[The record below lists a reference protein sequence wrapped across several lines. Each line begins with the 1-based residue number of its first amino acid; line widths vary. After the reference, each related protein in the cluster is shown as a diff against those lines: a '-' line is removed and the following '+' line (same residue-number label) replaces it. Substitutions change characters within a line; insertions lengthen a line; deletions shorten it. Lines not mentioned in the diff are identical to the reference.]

1 MKRKILL
8 TLSSVIAW
16 IAVAVPAVMLFM
28 DCMYSYTHGTTHGFN
43 GDEMLYGFSAF
54 ADTFMFYLCFLFPLF
69 VLWGVLL
76 IAAVSLTIITAV
88 VFKKSARES
97 GSAVTEKRL

>member
-1 MKRKILL
+1 MKRKIIL

-16 IAVAVPAVMLFM
+16 IAVAVPALMLFK
-28 DCMYSYTHGTTHGFN
+28 DCIYSYNHGTTHGFN
-43 GDEMLYGFSAF
+43 SDEMLYGFSAF

-76 IAAVSLTIITAV
+76 IAAVTLTVITV
-88 VFKKSARES
+88 VVSKKSAREA
-97 GSAVTEKRL
+97 GQVQL